1 MDTMDPMQNEIVELF
16 ETFGVA
22 ALEAK
27 VYLSLLTNSGVSGYQ
42 LSKNAGITTS
52 KVYTVVSRLI
62 EKGFVVAAE
71 SRPVKYYPRPP
82 KELLA
87 NIKKDVT
94 QNLDHLDEHLDRLT
108 KTTPLFNHD
117 LAWNIIGRRNVISR
131 AKDLIRSAQQSIFLA
146 VWPKELRL
154 LRKELESAGQR
165 TEKIRLLS
173 YGPAKINFGEIFIH
187 RPSDYPFRERG
198 ERRFILI
205 VDNKIAVIATL
216 LDDETDAGLWTENPG
231 LVLLFRDFIIH
242 EIYIAQVEKAYPEEI
257 EKLAGRDWEKLRIM

>member
-1 MDTMDPMQNEIVELF
+1 MDTVDSMQNEIVELF

-27 VYLSLLTNSGVSGYQ
+27 VYLSLLSNSGVSGYQ
-42 LSKNAGITTS
+42 LSKNAGISTS

-87 NIKKDVT
+87 DIKKDVT
-94 QNLDHLDEHLDRLT
+94 KNLDHLEDHLDRLVQ
-108 KTTPLFNHD
+108 TTPFNHD

-131 AKDLIRSAQQSIFLA
+131 AKDLIRSAQKSIFIA
-146 VWPKELRL
+146 IWPKELRL
-154 LRKELESAGQR
+154 LRKDLESAGQR

-173 YGPAKINFGEIFIH
+173 YGPVKMSCGEIFIH

-198 ERRFILI
+198 ERRFILT

-216 LDDETDAGLWTENPG
+216 LDDEDDAGLWTENPG
-231 LVLLFRDFIIH
+231 LVHLFRDFVIH
-242 EIYIAQVEKAYPEEI
+242 EIYIAQVEKAYPKEI
-257 EKLAGRDWEKLRIM
+257 EKLAGRDWENLRIR